1 MEFER
6 KAHYTVADL
15 CRIMQLLRSENG
27 CPWDRVQTHESIRKN
42 LIEETY
48 EAVEAIDC
56 KNSDMLKEELG
67 DVLLQVVFHAQME
80 AEEGRFTFDDVADG
94 ICQKLIVRHPHIF
107 SDTKAD
113 SADEVLDNW
122 NRIKQETKGQKT
134 ATETLNAVP
143 RQLPAL
149 MRSEKVQSRAR
160 KAGFD
165 YCNVQAAYAELR
177 SEVDELNDAM
187 RDGDFAHIAEEIGD
201 TLFAAVN
208 VSRFYDMDP
217 EELLTRS
224 CDKFISRFAKV
235 EAQATAEQIELKQAG
250 EETLGR
256 LWNAAKH

>member
-143 RQLPAL
+143 RQLPG
-149 MRSEKVQSRAR
+149 S
-160 KAGFD
+160 
-165 YCNVQAAYAELR
+165 
-177 SEVDELNDAM
+177 
-187 RDGDFAHIAEEIGD
+187 
-201 TLFAAVN
+201 
-208 VSRFYDMDP
+208 
-217 EELLTRS
+217 
-224 CDKFISRFAKV
+224 
-235 EAQATAEQIELKQAG
+235 
-250 EETLGR
+250 
-256 LWNAAKH
+256 